1 MSQLQRVLGRGA
13 LAAVVTAA
21 VAPAAACADS
31 IVFVKDHDVW
41 LAAPDGG
48 SLHRVTR
55 DGTAANPWRSPSQ
68 TDDGTIVAVRAQ
80 PNNAP
85 LVRLRQNGEPLGEIV
100 LPALVAGPLNP
111 QVSPDGRLVAYEEAN
126 DAGPAGRSTD
136 VFYSRTDQHTP
147 RDAYP
152 TPGRGARGPSW
163 IDGSRALLGVGN
175 TAVTQV
181 VGQPAALWWDD
192 WDHWDRFGGGGE
204 LKDGEYAAGVA
215 VFARG
220 YVDEGNQLV
229 MYRTA
234 GDFATLPAPV
244 CAFTDP
250 SPGPLGRSFLD
261 PTLSADGRRLWWQ
274 EGDGV
279 WTAELPAGA
288 DCSAIRPRLLIA
300 GASEPD
306 WSPAAVSPGAPWTPP
321 GEQPGPDPTPRPDR
335 PQRDADWPEKPRRG
349 DDRPREKTA
358 TGVLR
363 ARLLGGPRLGAA
375 LRGGLRLRITAPAAG
390 TVRAVAKR
398 GRTTLAAGSARARG
412 AGATTV
418 TARFT
423 RSGRRALRGARAA
436 RLTVRVTFAPRG
448 GRPLT
453 RTVAAAL
460 RR

>member
-1 MSQLQRVLGRGA
+1 MQPLQRVLRRGA
-13 LAAVVTAA
+13 LAAAVAA
-21 VAPAAACADS
+21 VAAPAAAGADS

-41 LAAPDGG
+41 LAEPDGG

-85 LVRLRQNGEPLGEIV
+85 LVRLRQNGEPLGEIA
-100 LPALVAGPLNP
+100 LPPLVAGPLNP

-147 RDAYP
+147 RDAYA

-163 IDGSRALLGVGN
+163 IDGSRVLVGVGN
-175 TAVTQV
+175 AAVTQV
-181 VGQPAALWWDD
+181 VGQPAVRWWDD

-229 MYRTA
+229 LYRAADGGFTA
-234 GDFATLPAPV
+234 LPAPV

-250 SPGPLGRSFLD
+250 SAGPLGRSFVD

-279 WTAELPAGA
+279 WTAELPAGD

-306 WSPAAVSPGAPWTPP
+306 WSPAAVAPGTPWTPP
-321 GEQPGPDPTPRPDR
+321 EDRPGPGPGPEQRPGPRPRPD
-335 PQRDADWPEKPRRG
+335 DTPRRADG
-349 DDRPREKTA
+349 PRDDAPRPA
-358 TGVLR
+358 LG
-363 ARLLGGPRLGAA
+363 ARLLGRPSVGAA
-375 LRGGLRLRITAPAAG
+375 LRTGLRLRVTTPAAG
-390 TVRAVAKR
+390 TVRAVARR
-398 GRTTLAAGSARARG
+398 GRATVATGSARARR

-418 TARFT
+418 TVRFT
-423 RSGRRALRGARAA
+423 RAGRRALRGARGA
-436 RLTVRVTFAPRG
+436 RLTVRVTFAARG
-448 GRPLT
+448 GAPVV